1 MLSSSAPLL
10 SVYSTLDSAM
20 DAAITFS
27 LTANSCPLNP
37 LLNRQTTEVQNL
49 LTLWGQEVVVNE
61 KVKAASIAAAI
72 VE

>member
-1 MLSSSAPLL
+1 
-10 SVYSTLDSAM
+10 M

-49 LTLWGQEVVVNE
+49 LTLWGQEIVVNE
-61 KVKAASIAAAI
+61 KVEAASIAASI

>member
-1 MLSSSAPLL
+1 MN
-10 SVYSTLDSAM
+10 D
-20 DAAITFS
+20 AITFS
-27 LTANSCPLNP
+27 LTATSCPLNP

-61 KVKAASIAAAI
+61 NVVAASIAASI